1 MGRSW
6 KGNFIEN
13 PQRYDAA
20 IEARIKANRA
30 KGGRLKWYAA
40 YEDAEELHHWM
51 MNQGEFAPKLAL
63 GLKCCQYADGVIE
76 HYEAANDS
84 FYGQNCGCKM
94 VKHPLAFYAEG
105 GVFLSAMR
113 KQIDE
118 WGGLSEKQHVA
129 VQKIYADAKDK
140 LAGRA
145 AAIAEAKE
153 ADKAAG
159 FVGEVG
165 ERKIFELIMERHFE
179 FASQFGA
186 VFINIMRDADQNIF
200 VYKGGKLLAQR
211 GEAVKIKASIKAQ
224 EIREGIKQNIIAR
237 PAAA

>member
-1 MGRSW
+1 MGW

-13 PQRYDAA
+13 PQRYEAA

-30 KGGRLKWYAA
+30 KGNRLKWYAA
-40 YEDAEELHHWM
+40 YDDAKKLEHWLM
-51 MNQGEFAPKLAL
+51 GEGEFAPKLVL
-63 GLKCCQYADGVIE
+63 GPKCCQYADGDVE
-76 HYEAANDS
+76 HYEDPKDS
-84 FYGQNCGCKM
+84 FYGQHCGCKM
-94 VKHPLAFYAEG
+94 VKHPLAFYAQG
-105 GVFLSAMR
+105 GGFMSAMR

-129 VQKIYADAKDK
+129 VQKIYAAAEEK

-145 AAIAEAKE
+145 VAIAEANE
-153 ADKAAG
+153 ADKAAK

-165 ERKIFELIMERHFE
+165 ERKIFELVMERHFE